1 MKGKEIQKP
10 TRAREV
16 EEIMDAA
23 ESGMV
28 QTRAP

>member
-23 ESGMV
+23 ESGMG
-28 QTRAP
+28 